1 MDELIERLN
10 VSIASHRAHLESLFL
25 KYSVGT
31 KTDERDT
38 GIVMGFGDVI
48 NLADALTTLQAR
60 EATLINLLRQA
71 QASFRYTLPK
81 FPDVEHAIDEAL
93 ATSDLAKEKGSNG

>member
-1 MDELIERLN
+1 MDELIERRKPLADRLVSTCEIGQYADRVLIAN
-10 VSIASHRAHLESLFL
+10 V
-25 KYSVGT
+25 
-31 KTDERDT
+31 DT
-38 GIVMGFGDVI
+38 G
-48 NLADALTTLQAR
+48 LAYRNPDGPEALDALTTLQAR